1 MPTWSVILNE
11 SQKAQEQAGNN
22 PLAGIDYIV
31 KLKKD
36 FLKRLSEKTG
46 RNTILYF
53 SSFLQK
59 QPSND
64 ASINDFRWLLCKEC
78 KYACTCAGAV
88 IR

>member
-36 FLKRLSEKTG
+36 FLKRLSEKTSLSDLK
-46 RNTILYF
+46 TW
-53 SSFLQK
+53 
-59 QPSND
+59 
-64 ASINDFRWLLCKEC
+64 A
-78 KYACTCAGAV
+78 
-88 IR
+88 